1 MHLSFDLEGIK
12 MKVDFYKNF
21 IFRAFWIFPFL
32 VLAVLQTS
40 CQRQSEYVAPPPP
53 QVVVSKPTIQSVTEF
68 AEFSGTTQPY
78 EFVEARARVEGYL
91 ESIHFQPGRLVEK
104 GHLLFTIDPK
114 PFQAKLDEAQAEL
127 EQRQAQLQQAEA
139 AVKRKEMAF
148 RANAISEL
156 EVIQARADRE
166 VARAAIQGVR
176 AAIETAKI
184 NLSYTRIHAP
194 ISGRIGRSLVD
205 LGNLVGSSENTLLTT
220 IVQDNPVY
228 AYFHINERD
237 FIYYQ
242 AGRTGTDGPTN
253 GDGQARLELGL
264 AGNDKYPFEGHI
276 DFVDN
281 RVDPSTGTIQVRGV
295 FPNPERKLWP
305 GLFVRI
311 RAPLG
316 ITENALM
323 VPDVA
328 LGSDQRGRFLLTVN
342 EENVVEYRSV
352 RVGALVNGLREIKDG
367 ISADEKVIVA
377 GVQSARPGL
386 KVMVKEEDGQKDSS
400 SRLVGKVQ

>member
-1 MHLSFDLEGIK
+1 MDLEGIK
-12 MKVDFYKNF
+12 MKVEFYKNF

-32 VLAVLQTS
+32 ILAVLQTS

-78 EFVEARARVEGYL
+78 EFVEVRARVEGYL
-91 ESIHFQPGRLVEK
+91 ESIHFQPGRVVEK

-114 PFQAKLDEAQAEL
+114 PFQAKLDEARAEL
-127 EQRQAQLQQAEA
+127 EQRQAQLQQADA
-139 AVKRKEMAF
+139 AVQRKEMAF

-184 NLSYTRIHAP
+184 NLSYTKIHAP
-194 ISGRIGRSLVD
+194 ISGRIGRSLLD

-242 AGRTGTDGPTN
+242 ASRTGTDSPTQ

-264 AGNDKYPFEGHI
+264 AGNDKYPFEGYI

-281 RVDPSTGTIQVRGV
+281 RLDPSTGTIQVRGV
-295 FPNPERKLWP
+295 FPNPERQLWS

-342 EENVVEYRSV
+342 EENVVEYRPV
-352 RVGALVNGLREIKDG
+352 RLGVLVDGLREIKDG
-367 ISADEKVIVA
+367 ISAEERVIIA

-386 KVMVKEEDGQKDSS
+386 TVTVREEDGRKDSNS
-400 SRLVGKVQ
+400 KLVGKVQ